1 MRFRSMRRRRRQ
13 PRAPFYVLPLDLPY
27 DEVMA
32 DLVFPAQSV
41 A

>member
-1 MRFRSMRRRRRQ
+1 MRFRNLRRRRRQ
-13 PRAPFYVLPLDLPY
+13 PKPPFFLLPLDLAF

-32 DLVFPAQSV
+32 DLVFPGRA